1 MGTFSTGGIAAEL
14 EKFDGLAKGVDE
26 ACERAV
32 KAGGKVLAK
41 RLQEA
46 APERSGKLKKSI
58 KAGKVNYNTADG
70 FHCDVGPTGKNE
82 HGEPYAKI
90 GNILEYGR
98 SKQVRDPGRDVSA
111 MSAKAWFNPTVGQVE
126 AEVRQA
132 MQQAFEEAQAH
143 G

>member
-1 MGTFSTGGIAAEL
+1 MGTFNTGGIAAEL
-14 EKFDGLAKGVDE
+14 DKFDGLARGVNE
-26 ACERAV
+26 ACEMAV
-32 KAGGKVLAK
+32 KAGGKALAK

-58 KAGKVNYNTADG
+58 KAGTVDYNAADG

-82 HGEPYAKI
+82 RGEPYAKI

-98 SKQVRDPGRDVSA
+98 SAQHRDPGRDVNA
-111 MSAKAWFNPTVGQVE
+111 MSAKAWFNPAVAQ
-126 AEVRQA
+126 AEGEVKQA
-132 MQQAFEEAQAH
+132 MQKAFEEAQAH

>member
-1 MGTFSTGGIAAEL
+1 MGTFQTGGIAAEL

-32 KAGGKVLAK
+32 QAGGKALAK
-41 RLQEA
+41 RLADA

-58 KAGKVNYNTADG
+58 RAGKVDYNAADG
-70 FHCDVGPTGKNE
+70 YHCSVGPTGKDE
-82 HGEPYAKI
+82 RGEQYAKI

-98 SKQVRDPGRDVSA
+98 SAQHRDPGRDVSA
-111 MSAKAWFNPTVGQVE
+111 MSAKPWFNPAVSR
-126 AEVRQA
+126 AENEVKQA
-132 MQQAFEEAQAH
+132 MQTAFEEAQAR